1 MIEIQKEEHK
11 LLVSKNTY
19 EMMFKKMGYKTTE
32 EIEKEKK
39 MSKNLEDIKPS
50 KK

>member
-1 MIEIQKEEHK
+1 MIEIQKGKHK
-11 LLVSKNTY
+11 LSVSKNTY
-19 EMMFKKMGYKTTE
+19 EMMFKKIGYKTKE
-32 EIEKEKK
+32 EIEKEEK